1 MPEDALPTADG
12 GSTLDLVDA
21 PLHRPLTVVE
31 IGGGPERL
39 ARLSGLGVVPGCR
52 VFLRQKRPAYVLE
65 CDETLLALERGV
77 AERVRVLPG

>member
-1 MPEDALPTADG
+1 MPRTVAESA
-12 GSTLDLVDA
+12 LDLVDA

-31 IGGGPERL
+31 IGGGPEGL

-77 AERVRVLPG
+77 AARVRVVPG